1 MGVTS
6 SGWNSL
12 PDAPWAAG
20 AVIPL
25 ASRPELGGLSRG
37 QELAKGVA
45 GQPMVRPPLAGPR
58 PGTART
64 SPLGRR
70 SRRPNKA
77 RGPTVSGTLHGEP
90 ATGFMLE
97 PYHAVAA

>member
-1 MGVTS
+1 MG
-6 SGWNSL
+6 
-12 PDAPWAAG
+12 
-20 AVIPL
+20 
-25 ASRPELGGLSRG
+25 
-37 QELAKGVA
+37 
-45 GQPMVRPPLAGPR
+45 RPPPAGPR

-77 RGPTVSGTLHGEP
+77 RGPTVSGTVHGEP
-90 ATGFMLE
+90 ASGSILE

>member
-1 MGVTS
+1 
-6 SGWNSL
+6 
-12 PDAPWAAG
+12 
-20 AVIPL
+20 
-25 ASRPELGGLSRG
+25 
-37 QELAKGVA
+37 
-45 GQPMVRPPLAGPR
+45 MVRLPPAGPR

-70 SRRPNKA
+70 SRRLNKA

-90 ATGFMLE
+90 ASGFMLE